1 MAIKSYEDLIVYQES
16 YRLAIKIHQICLK
29 LPKEEKYELVPQIRR
44 SAISI
49 PANIAEGYGR
59 RNSAKEFKHFLRNA
73 MGSVNEVKVY
83 IDMIKD
89 LGYIE
94 QEAHQQLKAKYESVN
109 KQLYRLIQKWTKY
122 EAE

>member
-1 MAIKSYEDLIVYQES
+1 
-16 YRLAIKIHQICLK
+16 
-29 LPKEEKYELVPQIRR
+29 
-44 SAISI
+44 
-49 PANIAEGYGR
+49 
-59 RNSAKEFKHFLRNA
+59 